1 MDKMLNWISIAAATV
16 GGVVLKLLGGWD
28 AMLLT
33 LTALV
38 ALDYTT
44 GLIKAAYTK
53 TLSSEIGYKGIL
65 KKVMMFIVVAASV
78 VIGRLT
84 GDVVPLREAVIIFFV
99 ANEGLSLLENAG
111 EFIPLPDKLKDVLL
125 QLRDKTSVT
134 KRESG
139 DKR

>member
-1 MDKMLNWISIAAATV
+1 MDKMLNWISIIAAAV

-38 ALDYTT
+38 ALDYIT

-65 KKVMMFIVVAASV
+65 KKVMMFTVVAAAV

-111 EFIPLPDKLKDVLL
+111 EFIPLPDKLKEVLL

-139 DKR
+139 DK